1 MFSEHGRLSNNKTI
15 AKPAMIAADF
25 SNNPQ
30 YTRLVVRILISNPK
44 GVMTITVMSFSSGQ
58 SKLLLQTIVFHKNI
72 T

>member
-30 YTRLVVRILISNPK
+30 YTRLVVRILISNLE
-44 GVMTITVMSFSSGQ
+44 GVMSITVMSFSSGQ
-58 SKLLLQTIVFHKNI
+58 SKLLFSNNSFS
-72 T
+72 